1 MNLSQEGIVRISE
14 NVIEQIAIQALARV
28 IGIKPASP
36 NHESEGAEGK
46 GRKANGGVRIQVEGD
61 EGVVPSIAVDAFIL
75 TKYGLRIPDI
85 SWYVQESIKSTLEQF
100 TGYNVKGVNVFA
112 QGVYLDEEKE

>member
-1 MNLSQEGIVRISE
+1 MGTVGKGMVRISE

-28 IGIKPASP
+28 IGIQPASP
-36 NHESEGAEGK
+36 SSDIEGGDK
-46 GRKANGGVRIQVEGD
+46 GGKANGGIRIQVQD
-61 EGVVPSIAVDAFIL
+61 EDKMVPSIFVDAFIK

-100 TGYNVKGVNVFA
+100 TGYNVQGVNVFA
-112 QGVYLDEEKE
+112 QGVYLDSEKS

>member
-1 MNLSQEGIVRISE
+1 MNSGQEEIVRISE

-28 IGIKPASP
+28 IGIQPSSP
-36 NHESEGAEGK
+36 SPDFEGIDK
-46 GRKANGGVRIQVEGD
+46 GRKPNGGVRIRVED
-61 EGVVPSIAVDAFIL
+61 EDGIVPSIIVDAFIK

-112 QGVYLDEEKE
+112 QGIYSDNEQA

>member
-14 NVIEQIAIQALARV
+14 DVIEQIAIQALARV
-28 IGIKPASP
+28 IGIQPANPSP
-36 NHESEGAEGK
+36 DFEGMDN
-46 GRKANGGVRIQVEGD
+46 GRKPNGGVRILVEFE
-61 EGVVPSIAVDAFIL
+61 EGNVPSIVVDAFIK

-85 SWYVQESIKSTLEQF
+85 SWYVQESIKSTLEQY

-112 QGVYLDEEKE
+112 QGVYLENEKA